1 MEKNNLFEIEF
12 FQEYLHGFFKKIE
25 TFNKTGYYKMN
36 VILRFSFSICSR
48 RRTIFYGSTCGV
60 GQVPISNT
68 M

>member
-1 MEKNNLFEIEF
+1 MEKNLFEIAF

-25 TFNKTGYYKMN
+25 TSNKTGYHKMN
-36 VILRFSFSICSR
+36 VILRFSFLICSR
-48 RRTIFYGSTCGV
+48 RRAIFHGSTCGV